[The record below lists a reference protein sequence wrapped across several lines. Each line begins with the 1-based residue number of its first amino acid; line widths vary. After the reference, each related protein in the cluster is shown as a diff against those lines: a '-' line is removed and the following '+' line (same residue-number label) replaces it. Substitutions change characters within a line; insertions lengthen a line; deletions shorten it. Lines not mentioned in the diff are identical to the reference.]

1 MHNVVS
7 FLYYTA
13 GSCIFNDD
21 LDSILYVPLLI
32 VYSVGSGVVGP
43 KLCNFGNL
51 KLRWRLH
58 QSHNSGGGATA
69 KGNHANF
76 CSTALSILCIRIVF
90 ISFQLTEIRFCF
102 LHVARSAPN
111 ERRRT
116 ERRRRRQ
123 SVKSKWMRS
132 NSKR

>member
-32 VYSVGSGVVGP
+32 VYSVGSGVVSP
-43 KLCNFGNL
+43 KLCNFGYL

-58 QSHNSGGGATA
+58 QSQNRLPLVFLLMFHQFG
-69 KGNHANF
+69 F
-76 CSTALSILCIRIVF
+76 LQRIL
-90 ISFQLTEIRFCF
+90 
-102 LHVARSAPN
+102 
-111 ERRRT
+111 
-116 ERRRRRQ
+116 
-123 SVKSKWMRS
+123 
-132 NSKR
+132 